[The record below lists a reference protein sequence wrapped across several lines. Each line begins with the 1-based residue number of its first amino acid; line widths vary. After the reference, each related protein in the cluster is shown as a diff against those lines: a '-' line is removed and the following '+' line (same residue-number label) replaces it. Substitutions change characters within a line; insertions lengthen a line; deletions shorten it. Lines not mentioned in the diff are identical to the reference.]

1 MASKQRLF
9 VLIAVVLAFLFPA
22 ARADEMKLAGTFTPI
37 EVMERK
43 IDLEGQLIRLK
54 FTSRENITQVD
65 TEHYST
71 YLSGDGSLFVIFPK
85 EGLETMRKL
94 SEDGSKGDSI
104 YGVIRS
110 SYALTESWTYSGVV
124 LVAKGR
130 TLSKATSGKAKL
142 LW

>member
-1 MASKQRLF
+1 
-9 VLIAVVLAFLFPA
+9 
-22 ARADEMKLAGTFTPI
+22 MKLAGTFTAT

-54 FTSRENITQVD
+54 FTSRGNITQVD
-65 TEHYST
+65 KEHYST

-94 SEDGSKGDSI
+94 SAGDSKGDSI

-110 SYALTESWTYSGVV
+110 SYAITDSWTYSGV
-124 LVAKGR
+124 LLEAKGR
-130 TLSKATSGKAKL
+130 TLSKSTSGKAKL